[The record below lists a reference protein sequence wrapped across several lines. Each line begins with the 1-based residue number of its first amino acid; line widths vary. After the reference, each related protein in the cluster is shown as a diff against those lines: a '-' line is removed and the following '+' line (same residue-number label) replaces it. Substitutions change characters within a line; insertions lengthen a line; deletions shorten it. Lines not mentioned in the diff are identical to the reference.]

1 MGLQPALPLERL
13 FAPGIRLGWTF
24 RDRRAQ
30 AKPYREPQPD
40 PGVLHDQIAERA
52 AVAQSRYAFARRW
65 LIKPS
70 LVAGFLLL
78 LLAGYANDTHGA
90 FEATLTLAAAAA
102 VAGSGLGYT
111 VRCCPA

>member
-1 MGLQPALPLERL
+1 MASSVRESAARNRPMEGP
-13 FAPGIRLGWTF
+13 
-24 RDRRAQ
+24 
-30 AKPYREPQPD
+30 EPQPD

-70 LVAGFLLL
+70 LAAGFLLLLL
-78 LLAGYANDTHGA
+78 LLAGYANDTQGA
-90 FEATLTLAAAAA
+90 SEATLTLAAAAA
-102 VAGSGLGYT
+102 AAGSGLGYT